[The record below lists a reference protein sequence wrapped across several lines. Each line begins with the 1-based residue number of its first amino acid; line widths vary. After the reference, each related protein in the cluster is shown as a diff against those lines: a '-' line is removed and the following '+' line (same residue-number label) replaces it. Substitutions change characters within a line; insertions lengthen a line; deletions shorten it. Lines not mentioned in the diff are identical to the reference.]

1 MTRPEASPSLSWTQH
16 DERGSLLM
24 LRLMAWIGLNLG
36 RRIARSLLYPI
47 CLYFYFMVPQARRAS
62 RLYLSR
68 VLESQASTRHILKH
82 FHCFASTILDR
93 IYLLNNRSEL
103 FNLHIQSDD
112 QARTHRPDGQGTL
125 MFGAH
130 LGSFEALRAIGHQ
143 SPNTPSVALLMYE
156 ANARKMS
163 QIMSAI
169 NPNLTQEII
178 SLGEIDSM
186 LHVQTRIAQGAVI
199 GMLADRTFQNDA
211 VRWLPFLGEPAP
223 FPLGPFRLAALLR
236 RPLMLMNAVYQGGN
250 QYQAHFELL
259 YDFSIPGLNRQ
270 EAIAQAQEQYAAR
283 LEYFCRR
290 YPYNWFNFFDF
301 WKSAHG

>member
-1 MTRPEASPSLSWTQH
+1 
-16 DERGSLLM
+16 
-24 LRLMAWIGLNLG
+24 
-36 RRIARSLLYPI
+36 
-47 CLYFYFMVPQARRAS
+47 
-62 RLYLSR
+62 
-68 VLESQASTRHILKH
+68 VLDTKVKAHHIFKH

-93 IYLLNNRSEL
+93 IYLLNNRNGL
-103 FNLHIQSDD
+103 FGLQILSDN
-112 QARTHRPDGQGTL
+112 QIRTHRPDGQGTL

-163 QIMSAI
+163 RLMSAI
-169 NPNLTQEII
+169 NPELIQEII

-199 GMLADRTFQNDA
+199 GMLADRTFQNDE
-211 VRWLPFLGEPAP
+211 VRCLPFLGDPAP

-236 RPLMLMNAVYQGGN
+236 RPLMLMICVYQGGN

-259 YDFSIPGLNRQ
+259 YDFSMPELNRK
-270 EAIAQAQEQYAAR
+270 EAIAQAQEHYVKR

-301 WKSAHG
+301 WKSAHA